1 MPELLNFCFIIV
13 VNGATLFPIYSIKF
27 AESIKILLRLL
38 TMLCS
43 CIEVALLDRFN
54 RNLAQKVKHQP
65 CPDIYHLGIF
75 SILLDFTG

>member
-27 AESIKILLRLL
+27 AEILLRLL

-65 CPDIYHLGIF
+65 CPDIYLGIF